1 MIKVRFYSDLLNDDF
16 AGTNID
22 CKPIDDN
29 FKYESN
35 NIFFKLGSFILYR
48 LIARPI
54 LYLFIKIH
62 WLHTFKN
69 KKVLK
74 KCKHQ
79 GYFIYGNH
87 TLVASDAYIPNIM
100 HVKKKNYIIV
110 NPDATSIK
118 GVRTIVM
125 MMGAIPLPN
134 TAKSAINFKD
144 KVKNVIDSKN
154 TITIYPE
161 AHIWPH
167 YTDIRPFNELFLTYQ
182 VELNA
187 PAYAFVNVAVKRKVK
202 FIKRPKIRTYI
213 VGPFYPDEELS
224 FRERKLKLR
233 DQIFAA
239 MKAIVDKTP
248 TYKYKY
254 DYVYKE
260 KNDMVN

>member
-1 MIKVRFYSDLLNDDF
+1 MKIRYYSDLVNDDF
-16 AGTNID
+16 AGTNINQI
-22 CKPIDDN
+22 PIDDN
-29 FKYESN
+29 FKYEN
-35 NIFFKLGSFILYR
+35 KNIFFKLGSFILYR
-48 LIARPI
+48 IIARPI

-62 WLHTFKN
+62 WLHSFKN

-74 KCKHQ
+74 QCKNK

-87 TLVASDAYIPNIM
+87 TLTASDAYIPNIM
-100 HVKKKNYIIV
+100 HAKKRNYIIV

-118 GVRTIVM
+118 GIRTIVM

-134 TAKSAINFKD
+134 TAKSAIKFKD
-144 KVKNVIDSKN
+144 MVKSVIDHKN

-161 AHIWPH
+161 AHIWPF

-187 PAYAFVNVAVKRKVK
+187 PGYAFVNVSVKRKIK

-224 FRERKLKLR
+224 FRERKIKLR
-233 DQIFAA
+233 DQIYTE
-239 MKAIVDKTP
+239 MKKIVDKTP
-248 TYKYKY
+248 IYKYKY

-260 KNDMVN
+260 KSEQLN